1 MNLETIANV
10 GIPVLVALLSY
21 LCVCWSR
28 IDQPERE
35 PLLRDEPLINQ
46 P

>member
-1 MNLETIANV
+1 MNLETVADI

-21 LCVCWSR
+21 LCVRWSQVDR
-28 IDQPERE
+28 PKHE
-35 PLLRDEPLINQ
+35 PLLSDEPLINQ